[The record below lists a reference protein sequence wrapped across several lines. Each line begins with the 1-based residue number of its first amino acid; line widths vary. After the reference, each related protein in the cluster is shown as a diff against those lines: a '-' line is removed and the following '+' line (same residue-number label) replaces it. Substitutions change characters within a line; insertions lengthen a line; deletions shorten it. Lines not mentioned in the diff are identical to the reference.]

1 MADLKWVGHR
11 RPRQPQSEGEP
22 GWGIRRPPFMK
33 RVGSL
38 RCFDVSWGNPSRE
51 RVAVTGKQPMKVSLV
66 VLGAVHQSLRTT
78 FFSFGF
84 LRLGC
89 VSLIISWVS
98 PLFASSNYLTTRWA
112 TLEAIHHV
120 ENPRNVSRPGS
131 YGELGAY
138 QFRRSTWKSHTK
150 VPFSRAIHRDES
162 DRVAVKHYEWLKRG
176 LVRNGMPI
184 TPYNIALR
192 W

>member
-1 MADLKWVGHR
+1 
-11 RPRQPQSEGEP
+11 
-22 GWGIRRPPFMK
+22 
-33 RVGSL
+33 
-38 RCFDVSWGNPSRE
+38 
-51 RVAVTGKQPMKVSLV
+51 MKVSLV

-184 TPYNIALR
+184 TPYNIALGWNGGLDAMVKGSSPR
-192 W
+192 RAHEYAGRVANLAPAIEAEAKANRVVSH